1 MHHTQDDG
9 ALEDLE
15 EHELDRAV
23 AARSDD
29 LRKPRGGKAAKYD
42 DDEEVE
48 EEEEP
53 VNLGDAFVG
62 DDVMLELNSVL
73 SDHTATAA
81 EWLQLT
87 AGMETTLVKKGSAIK
102 RAVERS
108 EQDAK
113 VRGS

>member
-62 DDVMLELNSVL
+62 DSGHQRLL
-73 SDHTATAA
+73 SGT
-81 EWLQLT
+81 
-87 AGMETTLVKKGSAIK
+87 
-102 RAVERS
+102 
-108 EQDAK
+108 
-113 VRGS
+113 VRYRRR